1 MNSEKLFKT
10 GVVEKGGDGK
20 RYRVLA
26 ILPDGVSV
34 AEWDD
39 DSERKVLKSGEYE
52 VWTPPKT
59 VFNSYM
65 KGVTWG
71 KLKAAAEQ
79 ELAKIMQNAKTER
92 TKIAADAS
100 VKKTEAVAD
109 ATKAAYLSGSPV
121 YQSAATVTGADKE
134 WADAEALAASIL
146 FN

>member
-1 MNSEKLFKT
+1 MPSVLIEVGFMSNPDDLAVLRSAEGRDEIAANIFRAFCVFKARYDNSMD
-10 GVVEKGGDGK
+10 VQHPAAVE
-20 RYRVLA
+20 A
-26 ILPDGVSV
+26 QQ
-34 AEWDD
+34 
-39 DSERKVLKSGEYE
+39 
-52 VWTPPKT
+52 
-59 VFNSYM
+59 
-65 KGVTWG
+65 
-71 KLKAAAEQ
+71 KAAAEQ

-109 ATKAAYLSGSPV
+109 ATQAAYLSGSPV

>member
-1 MNSEKLFKT
+1 MGGVADELSPEQDFVKGLVSEMMHDARFPTVMSQEEAKQKAEINKQMAD
-10 GVVEKGGDGK
+10 VQAS
-20 RYRVLA
+20 LA
-26 ILPDGVSV
+26 P
-34 AEWDD
+34 AQQ
-39 DSERKVLKSGEYE
+39 
-52 VWTPPKT
+52 
-59 VFNSYM
+59 
-65 KGVTWG
+65 
-71 KLKAAAEQ
+71 KAAAEQ

-134 WADAEALAASIL
+134 WTEAEALAASIL